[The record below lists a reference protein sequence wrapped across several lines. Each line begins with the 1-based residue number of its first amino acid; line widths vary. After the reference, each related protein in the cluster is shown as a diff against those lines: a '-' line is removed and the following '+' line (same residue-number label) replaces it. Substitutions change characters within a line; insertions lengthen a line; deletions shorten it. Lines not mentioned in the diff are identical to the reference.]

1 MSVDYRGL
9 STIHFYIILK
19 RRTLCVVLWDRLST
33 IHFYIILKHTMTFS
47 VLSSSL
53 STIHFYII
61 LKLFSFINDKWIV

>member
-1 MSVDYRGL
+1 MSVDYRG
-9 STIHFYIILK
+9 
-19 RRTLCVVLWDRLST
+19 LST

-61 LKLFSFINDKWIV
+61 LKLASARNLPKIV

>member
-19 RRTLCVVLWDRLST
+19 RRDHGKLLPD
-33 IHFYIILKHTMTFS
+33 
-47 VLSSSL
+47 SL

-61 LKLFSFINDKWIV
+61 LKREASTRGTPEV